1 MTIVSGAGAVQI
13 YHHQVRNPERNNGS
27 ETNVNTSVQG
37 YADRI
42 HLDTDPLGCTETFKY
57 FTDVIGEPS
66 LKQGRF
72 VVLNAWRNISDTPVQ
87 RDHLAV
93 LDESSVVKPDDYII
107 GDFFGNVSNH
117 EYKNIV
123 LMFCLEKW

>member
-1 MTIVSGAGAVQI
+1 M
-13 YHHQVRNPERNNGS
+13 RNPARNNGS
-27 ETNVNTSVQG
+27 SLNVNTTVQA

-42 HLDTDPLGCTETFKY
+42 HLDTDPLGCIETFKV
-57 FTDVIGEPS
+57 FTDVIGNPE

-93 LDESSVVKPDDYII
+93 LDERSVVKPDDYLT
-107 GDFFGNVSNH
+107 GDFFGNVSN
-117 EYKNIV
+117 I
-123 LMFCLEKW
+123 